1 MSITTKDLI
10 KVVSKDLGTTQS
22 ETLAFFNSLNEAIKD
37 SLDSGVDVC
46 LTGFYKFYVHDKK
59 ATVKRN
65 IHTGAKINIPAK
77 KVIKCKLG
85 TFFKK

>member
-10 KVVSKDLGTTQS
+10 KVVSNNLGTTQS

-59 ATVKRN
+59 LLLNATSTQVRRL
-65 IHTGAKINIPAK
+65 ISPQK
-77 KVIKCKLG
+77 K
-85 TFFKK
+85 